1 MFLIFFIFYD
11 EKLHKTASLSDIL
24 DDYIN
29 VYLQE
34 EIQGEC
40 LEWQLTKFERFL
52 EVATLTNAEEI
63 NNSNIASDV
72 MKLPLES
79 RQYNA

>member
-34 EIQGEC
+34 EITGEGRVR
-40 LEWQLTKFERFL
+40 QLSKFERFL
-52 EVATLTNAEEI
+52 EVAVFINAEEI
-63 NNSNIASDV
+63 NYSNIAWDV
-72 MKLPLES
+72 MKSPLES
-79 RQYNA
+79 RLHNA